1 MHPALQ
7 ARTRIV
13 QSSTNRRVKA
23 LRAALAHPPALSPQS
38 DGVSGAEP
46 IALEGFHLLVEAL
59 RSGLAPLTI
68 FLRAGDEDA
77 TLRTLDA
84 ALKPLRAVVPE
95 ATEWLVLPPALFE
108 SLMRTEA
115 PQPVAAL
122 LPQPGHTAGR
132 VLAVDPAL
140 VLVLCGL
147 QDPGNLGT
155 LLRSAEAF
163 GATCALL
170 LAGTATPW
178 SGKSLRASAGSA
190 LRLPLLAAR
199 DAGEASTL
207 LRAHGIRSYAAMP
220 SGGELPSHAPLG
232 QPSALWLGN
241 EGAGLSAAHLAACEA
256 RLTLPM
262 PGATES
268 LNAAVAGSLLL
279 YEASRLRASVR
290 PASEPA

>member
-13 QSSTNRRVKA
+13 QSSTNRWVKA
-23 LRAALAHPPALSPQS
+23 LRAALARPPSLSPAI
-38 DGVSGAEP
+38 DGPSRAEP

-59 RSGLAPLTI
+59 RSGLVPSAI
-68 FLRAGDEDA
+68 FLRDGDEDA

-84 ALKPLRAVVPE
+84 ALRPLRAKVPE
-95 ATEWLVLPPALFE
+95 ATEWLLLPPALFG

-115 PQPVAAL
+115 PQPIAAL
-122 LPQPGHTAGR
+122 LPQPAHTAEHM
-132 VLAVDPAL
+132 LAAQPAL

-163 GATCALL
+163 DATGVLL
-170 LAGTATPW
+170 LGGTATPW
-178 SGKSLRASAGSA
+178 NGKSLRASAGSA
-190 LRLPLLAAR
+190 LRLPLLGVR
-199 DAGEASTL
+199 DAGEASNL
-207 LRAHGIRSYAAMP
+207 LRAHGVRSYAAVP
-220 SGGELPSHAPLG
+220 SGGELPSQAPLR

-241 EGAGLSAAHLAACEA
+241 EGTGLSADQLAACDA

-279 YEASRLRASVR
+279 YEASRLRAHVPR
-290 PASEPA
+290 ASEPA